1 MYKFIFEDT
10 EKEQNSIFDSYHT
23 KRVEFQVR
31 DNSSLDEMLDAFEN
45 FLKANGYEFDGNVDI
60 VPEDSFDAP
69 DFEKGWPFY
78 DAPVFEKGYP
88 SYDAVDRE
96 MEIDPDKREWEYDC
110 EGNKVVKGDFTKLYK
125 PKKKLWDAT
134 PEEWNAAFKSDEEK
148 KNTPYNVTM
157 KTKYE

>member
-10 EKEQNSIFDSYHT
+10 EKEQNSIFDPYHT

-45 FLKANGYEFDGNVDI
+45 FLKANGYHFDGNVDI
-60 VPEDSFDAP
+60 VPEDS
-69 DFEKGWPFY
+69 
-78 DAPVFEKGYP
+78 
-88 SYDAVDRE
+88 

-134 PEEWNAAFKSDEEK
+134 PEEWNAAFKSGEEK
-148 KNTPYNVTM
+148 KKFFGTGQYLNTPYNVTM